1 MCCFILPDGRSAPL
15 SRLDCTHRPP
25 NLPCAILFRDLEA
38 TYHDTAQ
45 NRPRDCSATAP
56 QPYEDVSRRWPV
68 EGGLSVPRDNQITV
82 YVTDEMK
89 DRLDER
95 TEDSDETISGFA
107 NRALEQRLQAEAD
120 DELAREVRADERIR
134 ELVSVAADEIQ
145 QATEEMRDLNAK
157 TGAYAAANF
166 ELLKE
171 GRKDAMRRDALATGS
186 RRMRTDLD
194 IVQENLDS
202 GSQSDGDDGTS
213 MMDRMGANE

>member
-1 MCCFILPDGRSAPL
+1 M
-15 SRLDCTHRPP
+15 
-25 NLPCAILFRDLEA
+25 
-38 TYHDTAQ
+38 
-45 NRPRDCSATAP
+45 
-56 QPYEDVSRRWPV
+56 
-68 EGGLSVPRDNQITV
+68 PRDNQITV
-82 YVTDEMK
+82 YVSDEMK

-134 ELVSVAADEIQ
+134 ELVSIATDEIQ

-171 GRKDAMRRDALATGS
+171 DRKDAMRRDALATGS

-194 IVQENLDS
+194 VVQEYLDTES
-202 GSQSDGDDGTS
+202 HSDDTDGDS